1 MKHLT
6 AYVASAIFLFSVEP
20 IVAERHRVKGSITT
34 SFAAGA
40 AADRTMFDVTT
51 VSTPITSTS
60 ITVHASH
67 SQQSIDIAVYTRP
80 GTFHALEIED
90 TTWTLV
96 SQTTVTPRGL
106 HAPTI
111 VDVTDVVL
119 PADTTMGMYITVTD
133 TGPGEPQ
140 VHYVE
145 GNREFANEDLKLSMG
160 VGIGG
165 MFGYSIENRTWSGT
179 INYTLGAAQ

>member
-6 AYVASAIFLFSVEP
+6 AYVAIAIFLFSVEP
-20 IVAERHRVKGSITT
+20 IVAESHTVKGSITT

-40 AADRTMFDVTT
+40 AADGNMFDVTT
-51 VSTPITSTS
+51 FNNPITS
-60 ITVHASH
+60 ITVNASN
-67 SQQSIDIAVYTRP
+67 SQQSVDIAVYTRP
-80 GTFHALEIED
+80 GTFHALEIEE

-106 HAPTI
+106 NTPTI
-111 VDVTDVVL
+111 VDVTDFVL
-119 PADTTMGMYITVTD
+119 PADTTMGVYITVTD

-165 MFGYSIENRTWSGT
+165 MFGYSIENRT
-179 INYTLGAAQ
+179 